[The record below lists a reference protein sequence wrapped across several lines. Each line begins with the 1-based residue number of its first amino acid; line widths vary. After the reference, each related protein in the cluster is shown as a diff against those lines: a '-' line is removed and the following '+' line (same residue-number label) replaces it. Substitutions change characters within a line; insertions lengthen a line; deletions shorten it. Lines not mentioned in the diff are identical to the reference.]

1 MQNNPNKCRTLWV
14 RLYIYAVLC
23 LIVSLVLYVWLLPN
37 MISSDST
44 ILVLLGVLL
53 ALIYPAFA
61 VVFFREKTR
70 KLINEKTLISAAI
83 IFGSLCLT
91 GCDRVEP
98 GNVGIKVNKLGDD
111 KGVGEVVGVGR
122 YWTGWNTEVYIFPTF
137 KQMKTYD
144 DPFSFQMSD
153 GTTIGY
159 HIGVAY
165 KVDPAKVTT
174 VFQTYRKGVDDIT
187 DTDLRQKIAD
197 ALNRLASKMTTD
209 KFIDGGKSELLDAAL
224 KDIQEEMT
232 PIGIQVMSLSYVGKP
247 EYPPTVID
255 SINAKVTANQKTLQR
270 EQEVK
275 QREAEANMLRAEAAG
290 QADAIRTKAQ
300 AEADAIRLRGEAL
313 RQNPG
318 VMELEAINKWN
329 GTLPQYMTSNTAVP
343 FVPVK

>member
-1 MQNNPNKCRTLWV
+1 MKNAIMASIIALSA
-14 RLYIYAVLC
+14 IG
-23 LIVSLVLYVWLLPN
+23 LV
-37 MISSDST
+37 
-44 ILVLLGVLL
+44 
-53 ALIYPAFA
+53 
-61 VVFFREKTR
+61 
-70 KLINEKTLISAAI
+70 
-83 IFGSLCLT
+83 

-137 KQMKTYD
+137 KQMKTYED
-144 DPFSFQMSD
+144 AFNFQMSD

-165 KVDPAKVTT
+165 KVDPTKVTT

-197 ALNRLASKMTTD
+197 ALNRLASRMSTD
-209 KFIDGGKSELLDAAL
+209 KFIDGGKAELLENAL
-224 KDIQEEMT
+224 KEIQSDMG
-232 PIGIQVMSLSYVGKP
+232 PVGIQVISLSYVGRP

-275 QREAEANMLRAEAAG
+275 QREAEANMLRAEADG
-290 QADAIRTKAQ
+290 QADAKLKL
-300 AEADAIRLRGEAL
+300 AEAEAKSIQIRGQAMRE
-313 RQNPG
+313 NPE
-318 VMELEAINKWN
+318 VLQLEAINKWN
-329 GTLPQYMTSNTAVP
+329 GTLPQYMTSGAGTP
-343 FVPVK
+343 FIQVK

>member
-1 MQNNPNKCRTLWV
+1 MKKV
-14 RLYIYAVLC
+14 I
-23 LIVSLVLYVWLLPN
+23 
-37 MISSDST
+37 
-44 ILVLLGVLL
+44 
-53 ALIYPAFA
+53 FA
-61 VVFFREKTR
+61 V
-70 KLINEKTLISAAI
+70 LISAAAA
-83 IFGSLCLT
+83 GLT

-144 DPFSFQMSD
+144 DAFNFQMSD

-165 KVDPAKVTT
+165 KVDPTKVTT

-197 ALNRLASKMTTD
+197 ALNRLASRMSTD
-209 KFIDGGKSELLDAAL
+209 KFIDGGKAELLQNAL
-224 KDIQEEMT
+224 VEIQSDMG
-232 PIGIQVMSLSYVGKP
+232 PVGIQVISLSYVGRP
-247 EYPPTVID
+247 EYPPTVIE

-275 QREAEANMLRAEAAG
+275 QREAEANMLRAEASG
-290 QADAIRTKAQ
+290 QADAKLKL
-300 AEADAIRLRGEAL
+300 AEAEAKSIQVRGQAMRE
-313 RQNPG
+313 NPE
-318 VMELEAINKWN
+318 VLQLEAINKWN
-329 GTLPQYMTSNTAVP
+329 GTLPQYMTSGAGTP
-343 FVPVK
+343 FIQVK